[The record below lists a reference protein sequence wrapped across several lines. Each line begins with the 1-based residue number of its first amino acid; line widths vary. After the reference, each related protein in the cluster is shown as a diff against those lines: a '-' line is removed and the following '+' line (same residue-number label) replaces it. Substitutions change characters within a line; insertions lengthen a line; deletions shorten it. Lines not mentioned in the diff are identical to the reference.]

1 MTSSLNIT
9 SLFLNLIFTL
19 FLIPIVL
26 IQIMMQQM

>member
-1 MTSSLNIT
+1 MTSSLNVT